1 MKTKEAQ
8 TKQGDKKDQNSQSG
22 LLRQN
27 DLKTDSPLSEKD
39 EVKQAELRT
48 NKPLRHHL

>member
-1 MKTKEAQ
+1 MKTKDSQA
-8 TKQGDKKDQNSQSG
+8 KQGDKKNQNGQSS

-27 DLKTDSPLSEKD
+27 GLKTDSPLSEKD
-39 EVKQAELRT
+39 EVKQAESRT